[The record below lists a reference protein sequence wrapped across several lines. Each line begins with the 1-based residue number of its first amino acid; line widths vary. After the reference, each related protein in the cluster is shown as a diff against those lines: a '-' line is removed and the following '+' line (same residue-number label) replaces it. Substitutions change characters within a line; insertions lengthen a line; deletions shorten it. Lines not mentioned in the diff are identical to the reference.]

1 MNADIVPGQEYFI
14 TGKQLKIEKKK
25 KKGRAFCDLNFL

>member
-25 KKGRAFCDLNFL
+25 KGSAFCALNFL

>member
-25 KKGRAFCDLNFL
+25 KKEEPSVT